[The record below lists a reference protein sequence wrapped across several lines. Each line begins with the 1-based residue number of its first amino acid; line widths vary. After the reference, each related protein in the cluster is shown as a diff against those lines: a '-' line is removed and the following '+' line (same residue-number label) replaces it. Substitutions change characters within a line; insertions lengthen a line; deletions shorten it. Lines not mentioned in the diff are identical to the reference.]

1 MRARSGLDPR
11 SVWAQRLGQLERRL
25 RTKEDRI
32 VVLET
37 ENAALHLKLAEYQ
50 GLAGRSTNEVLQLYS
65 AHGQQQKLQ
74 RSSVVIQL
82 HGAIKRL
89 KQDLKS
95 LRSFALE
102 LSKDFQR
109 QSKTYLYHVLTAV
122 QGIQLQNE
130 AMQRRFLS
138 GVERRKNWVRRLFP
152 TLPICWH
159 LRAVLLSEK
168 VFQIKAFDLEQ
179 SLQEVTER
187 YEKEKQKRRALHNTL
202 VELRGNIRVHCRIRP
217 LLPFDTAAGHSV
229 SQDRQRN
236 SSEKVA
242 YAADD
247 ETVLVKC
254 SRPGHA
260 SINKTFQFERVYS
273 PLESQ
278 DTVFADVAPLLTS
291 LLDGYNVCIM
301 AYGQTGSGKTYTML
315 GPQLEENFAYSI
327 EDASELGIIPRAT
340 QEVFR
345 LISEKPPGSYWVEV
359 SVVEVYNNEIF
370 DLLAKD
376 SCGKVFGV
384 KRDVVTTREGKS
396 DVPLLTYETVENAS
410 EFLHLVN
417 KGLQLRVRHPTLV
430 HAHSSRSHLV
440 VTLTIT
446 TIVSG
451 DNFGTSWEDEQTS
464 QRLNKEVSCTLP
476 QKMRENKSTSSSR
489 ASSPAQIEATEKMKQ
504 VKTRLQLVDLA
515 GSECV
520 GMSGVTGAALRETS
534 FINRSLS
541 ALADVLGAIAEQR
554 SHVPYRN
561 SKLTHLLQDSVGG
574 DAKLL
579 VMLCISPDQKYLTE
593 SMQSL
598 GFGTRAR
605 QVQRGQVKKKSFPVS
620 SKAK

>member
-1 MRARSGLDPR
+1 MMRPGCGLDSS
-11 SVWAQRLGQLERRL
+11 SVWAQRLRQLEQRL
-25 RTKEDRI
+25 RTKEERI

-37 ENAALHLKLAEYQ
+37 ENAVLHLKLAEYQ
-50 GLAGRSTNEVLQLYS
+50 VLAGRSTNEVLQLYA
-65 AHGQQQKLQ
+65 AHGQQMKFQ
-74 RSSVVIQL
+74 RRSVVTQL

-95 LRSFALE
+95 LHSFALE

-109 QSKTYLYHVLTAV
+109 QSKTCLYQVLAAV

-130 AMQRRFLS
+130 AMQM
-138 GVERRKNWVRRLFP
+138 
-152 TLPICWH
+152 I
-159 LRAVLLSEK
+159 
-168 VFQIKAFDLEQ
+168 QIKAFDLEQ

-187 YEKEKQKRRALHNTL
+187 YEKEKQKRKALHNSL
-202 VELRGNIRVHCRIRP
+202 IELRGNIRVHCRIRP
-217 LLPFDTAAGHSV
+217 LLPFDDAAGHS
-229 SQDRQRN
+229 QDR
-236 SSEKVA
+236 
-242 YAADD
+242 
-247 ETVLVKC
+247 
-254 SRPGHA
+254 
-260 SINKTFQFERVYS
+260 VYND
-273 PLESQ
+273 LESQ
-278 DTVFADVAPLLTS
+278 DAVFADVAPLLTS

-315 GPQLEENFAYSI
+315 GPQLEENLAFAI
-327 EDASELGIIPRAT
+327 EEESELGIIPRAT

-376 SCGKVFGV
+376 SCGKVLGV

-396 DVPLLTYETVENAS
+396 DVPLLTHETVENAS

-417 KGLQLRVRHPTLV
+417 KGLQLRVTHPTLV

-446 TIVSG
+446 TVVFG
-451 DNFGTSWEDEQTS
+451 DNFGTLWEDEQIS
-464 QRLNKEVSCTLP
+464 QRLNKEASFTFT
-476 QKMRENKSTSSSR
+476 QKMRDSKSTSSSR
-489 ASSPAQIEATEKMKQ
+489 ASSPVLLEATEKMKQ
-504 VKTRLQLVDLA
+504 VKTKLQLVDLA

-554 SHVPYRN
+554 AHVPYRN

-574 DAKLL
+574 DAKLM
-579 VMLCISPDQKYLTE
+579 VMLCISPGQKYLTE

-605 QVQRGQVKKKSFPVS
+605 QVQRGQVKKKNFPVP
-620 SKAK
+620 SKGK

>member
-1 MRARSGLDPR
+1 MWPRRGLDPG
-11 SVWAQRLGQLERRL
+11 SVWAQRLRQLEQRL
-25 RTKEDRI
+25 RTKEERI

-37 ENAALHLKLAEYQ
+37 ENAVLHLKLAEYQ
-50 GLAGRSTNEVLQLYS
+50 GLAGGSTKEVLQLY
-65 AHGQQQKLQ
+65 AARGQQMKLQ
-74 RSSVVIQL
+74 KSSVVTQL

-95 LRSFALE
+95 LHSFALE

-109 QSKTYLYHVLTAV
+109 QSKTCLYQVLAAV
-122 QGIQLQNE
+122 HGIQLQNE
-130 AMQRRFLS
+130 AMRM
-138 GVERRKNWVRRLFP
+138 
-152 TLPICWH
+152 
-159 LRAVLLSEK
+159 
-168 VFQIKAFDLEQ
+168 FQIKAFDLEQ

-187 YEKEKQKRRALHNTL
+187 YEKEKQKRKALHNSL

-217 LLPFDTAAGHSV
+217 LLPFDDAAGHSV

-236 SSEKVA
+236 FSEKVA

-254 SRPGHA
+254 NRPGHA
-260 SINKTFQFERVYS
+260 SVNKTFQFERVYND
-273 PLESQ
+273 LESQ
-278 DTVFADVAPLLTS
+278 DAVFADVAPLLTS

-315 GPQLEENFAYSI
+315 GPQLEGNLAFSI
-327 EDASELGIIPRAT
+327 QEESELGIIPRAT

-376 SCGKVFGV
+376 SYGKVFGI

-396 DVPLLTYETVENAS
+396 DVPLLTHETVENAL

-417 KGLQLRVRHPTLV
+417 KGLQLRVTHPTLV

-446 TIVSG
+446 TVVFG
-451 DNFGTSWEDEQTS
+451 DNFGTLWEDEQTS
-464 QRLNKEVSCTLP
+464 QRLTKEASCTFL
-476 QKMRENKSTSSSR
+476 QRMRDNKSTSSSR
-489 ASSPAQIEATEKMKQ
+489 PSSPVQFEATEKMKQ

-554 SHVPYRN
+554 AHVPYRN
-561 SKLTHLLQDSVGG
+561 SKLTHLLQDSE
-574 DAKLL
+574 
-579 VMLCISPDQKYLTE
+579 VMLNCW
-593 SMQSL
+593 
-598 GFGTRAR
+598 
-605 QVQRGQVKKKSFPVS
+605 
-620 SKAK
+620 

>member
-1 MRARSGLDPR
+1 MRPRSGLDPG
-11 SVWAQRLGQLERRL
+11 SVWAQRLRQLEQRL
-25 RTKEDRI
+25 RAKEERI

-65 AHGQQQKLQ
+65 AHSQQQKLQ
-74 RSSVVIQL
+74 KSSVVIQMY
-82 HGAIKRL
+82 GAIKRL
-89 KQDLKS
+89 KRDLKS
-95 LRSFALE
+95 LHSFALE

-109 QSKTYLYHVLTAV
+109 QSKTYLYQVLTAV

-130 AMQRRFLS
+130 AVQM
-138 GVERRKNWVRRLFP
+138 
-152 TLPICWH
+152 
-159 LRAVLLSEK
+159 
-168 VFQIKAFDLEQ
+168 FQIKAFDLEQ
-179 SLQEVTER
+179 SLQELTER
-187 YEKEKQKRRALHNTL
+187 YEKEKQKRRALHNNL

-217 LLPFDTAAGHSV
+217 LLPFDTAAGHLV

-236 SSEKVA
+236 FSEEVA
-242 YAADD
+242 YATDD

-260 SINKTFQFERVYS
+260 SINKTFQFER
-273 PLESQ
+273 
-278 DTVFADVAPLLTS
+278 
-291 LLDGYNVCIM
+291 YNVCIM

-315 GPQLEENFAYSI
+315 GPQSEENLVFAI
-327 EDASELGIIPRAT
+327 EDESELGIIPRAT

-345 LISEKPPGSYWVEV
+345 LISEKPPGSSWVEV

-376 SCGKVFGV
+376 SCGKGSGI

-396 DVPLLTYETVENAS
+396 DVPLLTHETVESAS
-410 EFLHLVN
+410 EFLHLVK

-430 HAHSSRSHLV
+430 HAHSSRSHLI

-446 TIVSG
+446 TVVSG
-451 DNFGTSWEDEQTS
+451 DSFGTSWEDEQTS
-464 QRLNKEVSCTLP
+464 QRLHKEVSCTFP
-476 QKMRENKSTSSSR
+476 QKMKESKSTSSSR
-489 ASSPAQIEATEKMKQ
+489 ASSPAQLEATEKMKQ
-504 VKTRLQLVDLA
+504 VKARLQLVDLA

-520 GMSGVTGAALRETS
+520 GMSGVTGTALRETS

-605 QVQRGQVKKKSFPVS
+605 QVQRGQVKKKNFPVL
-620 SKAK
+620 SKIKPKTPVD

>member
-1 MRARSGLDPR
+1 
-11 SVWAQRLGQLERRL
+11 
-25 RTKEDRI
+25 KEERI

-50 GLAGRSTNEVLQLYS
+50 GLAGRSTKEVLQLYA
-65 AHGQQQKLQ
+65 AHGQQMKLQ
-74 RSSVVIQL
+74 SSVVTQL
-82 HGAIKRL
+82 QGAIKKRL

-95 LRSFALE
+95 LHSFALE

-109 QSKTYLYHVLTAV
+109 QSKACLYRILAAV

-130 AMQRRFLS
+130 AMQM
-138 GVERRKNWVRRLFP
+138 
-152 TLPICWH
+152 
-159 LRAVLLSEK
+159 
-168 VFQIKAFDLEQ
+168 FQIKAFDLEQ

-187 YEKEKQKRRALHNTL
+187 YEKEKQKRKALHNTL

-217 LLPFDTAAGHSV
+217 LLPFDDAAGHAV

-236 SSEKVA
+236 FSEKVA

-260 SINKTFQFERVYS
+260 SVNKTFQFERVYND
-273 PLESQ
+273 LESQ
-278 DTVFADVAPLLTS
+278 DVVFADVAPLLTS

-315 GPQLEENFAYSI
+315 GPQLEGNLAFPVE
-327 EDASELGIIPRAT
+327 EESELGIIPRAT

-376 SCGKVFGV
+376 NYGRVFGV

-396 DVPLLTYETVENAS
+396 DVPLLTHETVENAS
-410 EFLHLVN
+410 EFLYLVN
-417 KGLQLRVRHPTLV
+417 KGLQLRVTHPTLV

-446 TIVSG
+446 TVVSG
-451 DNFGTSWEDEQTS
+451 DNFGTLWEDEQTS
-464 QRLNKEVSCTLP
+464 QRLNKEASCTFP
-476 QKMRENKSTSSSR
+476 QKMRDNKSTSSSR
-489 ASSPAQIEATEKMKQ
+489 ASSPVQLEATEKMKQ

-554 SHVPYRN
+554 AHVPYRN

-579 VMLCISPDQKYLTE
+579 VMLCISPGQKYLTE

-605 QVQRGQVKKKSFPVS
+605 QVQRGQVKKKNFPVP

>member
-1 MRARSGLDPR
+1 
-11 SVWAQRLGQLERRL
+11 Q
-25 RTKEDRI
+25 
-32 VVLET
+32 
-37 ENAALHLKLAEYQ
+37 YQ
-50 GLAGRSTNEVLQLYS
+50 GFARRSTNEVLQLYS

-74 RSSVVIQL
+74 RSSVVNHL
-82 HGAIKRL
+82 HGAIKKRL

-109 QSKTYLYHVLTAV
+109 QSKTYLYQVLTAV
-122 QGIQLQNE
+122 QEIQLQNE
-130 AMQRRFLS
+130 AMQM
-138 GVERRKNWVRRLFP
+138 
-152 TLPICWH
+152 
-159 LRAVLLSEK
+159 
-168 VFQIKAFDLEQ
+168 FQIKAFDLEQ

-187 YEKEKQKRRALHNTL
+187 YEKEKQKRRALHNSL

-217 LLPFDTAAGHSV
+217 LLPFDTAAGHSI

-236 SSEKVA
+236 FSEKVA
-242 YAADD
+242 YAVDD

-260 SINKTFQFERVYS
+260 AINKTFQFERVYNAS
-273 PLESQ
+273 ESQ

-315 GPQLEENFAYSI
+315 GPQLEENFAFSL
-327 EDASELGIIPRAT
+327 EGELELGIIPRAAH
-340 QEVFR
+340 EVFR

-376 SCGKVFGV
+376 SCGKVFGI
-384 KRDVVTTREGKS
+384 KRDVVTTREGKN
-396 DVPLLTYETVENAS
+396 DVPLLTHETVENAS

-446 TIVSG
+446 TIVSE

-464 QRLNKEVSCTLP
+464 QRLNKEASCTFP
-476 QKMRENKSTSSSR
+476 QKIRDSKSTSSSR
-489 ASSPAQIEATEKMKQ
+489 ASSPAQLEATEKLKQ

-561 SKLTHLLQDSVGG
+561 SKLTRLLQDSVGG

-605 QVQRGQVKKKSFPVS
+605 QVQRGQVKKKNFPVP

>member
-1 MRARSGLDPR
+1 M
-11 SVWAQRLGQLERRL
+11 
-25 RTKEDRI
+25 KF
-32 VVLET
+32 
-37 ENAALHLKLAEYQ
+37 
-50 GLAGRSTNEVLQLYS
+50 
-65 AHGQQQKLQ
+65 Q
-74 RSSVVIQL
+74 RSSVVTQL
-82 HGAIKRL
+82 HEAIKDLDFRNPKL
-89 KQDLKS
+89 ILKS
-95 LRSFALE
+95 
-102 LSKDFQR
+102 
-109 QSKTYLYHVLTAV
+109 
-122 QGIQLQNE
+122 
-130 AMQRRFLS
+130 
-138 GVERRKNWVRRLFP
+138 
-152 TLPICWH
+152 
-159 LRAVLLSEK
+159 

-187 YEKEKQKRRALHNTL
+187 YEKEKQKRKALHNSL
-202 VELRGNIRVHCRIRP
+202 IELRGNIRVHCRIRP
-217 LLPFDTAAGHSV
+217 LLPFDDAAGY
-229 SQDRQRN
+229 SQDRQR
-236 SSEKVA
+236 SFSEKVA

-247 ETVLVKC
+247 ETILVKC

-260 SINKTFQFERVYS
+260 SVNKTFQFERVYND
-273 PLESQ
+273 LESQ
-278 DTVFADVAPLLTS
+278 DAIFADVAPLLTS

-315 GPQLEENFAYSI
+315 GPQLEGNLAFTTE
-327 EDASELGIIPRAT
+327 EESELGIIPRAT

-359 SVVEVYNNEIF
+359 SIVEVYNNEIF

-376 SCGKVFGV
+376 SCGKVFGI

-396 DVPLLTYETVENAS
+396 DVPLLTHEIWSWNVRHIEHDEVAEIILKYYFCQSCGGTTVPSSPHWGGDVACLQSQLQLPSHRTVENAS

-417 KGLQLRVRHPTLV
+417 KGLQLRVTHPTLV

-446 TIVSG
+446 TVVFG
-451 DNFGTSWEDEQTS
+451 DNFGTLCEDEQTS
-464 QRLNKEVSCTLP
+464 QRLNKEASFTFA
-476 QKMRENKSTSSSR
+476 QKMRDNKSTSSSR
-489 ASSPAQIEATEKMKQ
+489 ASSPVQLEATEKMKQ

-520 GMSGVTGAALRETS
+520 GMSGVTGAVLRETS

-554 SHVPYRN
+554 AHIPYRN

-579 VMLCISPDQKYLTE
+579 VMLCISPGQKYLTE

-605 QVQRGQVKKKSFPVS
+605 QVQRGQIKKKNFPVP
-620 SKAK
+620 SKGK

>member
-1 MRARSGLDPR
+1 
-11 SVWAQRLGQLERRL
+11 Q
-25 RTKEDRI
+25 
-32 VVLET
+32 
-37 ENAALHLKLAEYQ
+37 YQ
-50 GLAGRSTNEVLQLYS
+50 GLSGRSTNEVLQLYS
-65 AHGQQQKLQ
+65 VHGQQQTLQ
-74 RSSVVIQL
+74 RNSVVTQL
-82 HGAIKRL
+82 HRAIQRL
-89 KQDLKS
+89 KQDLRS
-95 LRSFALE
+95 LHSFALE
-102 LSKDFQR
+102 LSKDFQH
-109 QSKTYLYHVLTAV
+109 QCKTYLYQVLTVV
-122 QGIQLQNE
+122 QRIQLQNE
-130 AMQRRFLS
+130 AMQM
-138 GVERRKNWVRRLFP
+138 
-152 TLPICWH
+152 
-159 LRAVLLSEK
+159 
-168 VFQIKAFDLEQ
+168 FQLKAFDLEQ

-187 YEKEKQKRRALHNTL
+187 YEKEKLKRRALHNSL
-202 VELRGNIRVHCRIRP
+202 VELRGNIRIHCRIRP
-217 LLPFDTAAGHSV
+217 LLPFDTAAGHTV
-229 SQDRQRN
+229 PQDRQRN
-236 SSEKVA
+236 FMEKVA

-254 SRPGHA
+254 NRPGHA
-260 SINKTFQFERVYS
+260 SINKTFQFERVYNAS
-273 PLESQ
+273 ESQ
-278 DTVFADVAPLLTS
+278 DTVFTDVAPLLTS

-315 GPQLEENFAYSI
+315 GPQSEKIPAFSI
-327 EDASELGIIPRAT
+327 EEESELGIIPRAT

-376 SCGKVFGV
+376 GCGRVYGV

-396 DVPLLTYETVENAS
+396 DVPFLTYETVENAS

-417 KGLQLRVRHPTLV
+417 KGLQLRVRNPTLV

-451 DNFGTSWEDEQTS
+451 DNFAGISWEDELTS
-464 QRLNKEVSCTLP
+464 QKLNKEVSCTVP
-476 QKMRENKSTSSSR
+476 QKMRENKSTFSSR
-489 ASSPAQIEATEKMKQ
+489 ASSPASSETTEKVKQ
-504 VKTRLQLVDLA
+504 IKTRLQLVDLA

-520 GMSGVTGAALRETS
+520 GMSGATGAALRETS
-534 FINRSLS
+534 FINRSLC

-554 SHVPYRN
+554 PHVPYRN
-561 SKLTHLLQDSVGG
+561 SKLTHLLQDALGG

-579 VMLCISPDQKYLTE
+579 VMLCISPGQKYLAE

-605 QVQRGQVKKKSFPVS
+605 QVQRGQVKKKSLPVP

>member
-1 MRARSGLDPR
+1 
-11 SVWAQRLGQLERRL
+11 
-25 RTKEDRI
+25 
-32 VVLET
+32 
-37 ENAALHLKLAEYQ
+37 
-50 GLAGRSTNEVLQLYS
+50 
-65 AHGQQQKLQ
+65 
-74 RSSVVIQL
+74 
-82 HGAIKRL
+82 RL

-95 LRSFALE
+95 LHSFALE
-102 LSKDFQR
+102 LSKEFRR
-109 QSKTYLYHVLTAV
+109 QSKTCLYQVLAAV
-122 QGIQLQNE
+122 QGVQLQNE
-130 AMQRRFLS
+130 AMQM
-138 GVERRKNWVRRLFP
+138 
-152 TLPICWH
+152 
-159 LRAVLLSEK
+159 
-168 VFQIKAFDLEQ
+168 FQIKAFDLEQ

-187 YEKEKQKRRALHNTL
+187 YEKEKQKRRALHNSL

-217 LLPFDTAAGHSV
+217 LLPFDNAVGHSI

-236 SSEKVA
+236 LTEKVA

-260 SINKTFQFERVYS
+260 SINKTFQFERVYNDS
-273 PLESQ
+273 ESQ
-278 DTVFADVAPLLTS
+278 DAVFADVAPLLTS

-315 GPQLEENFAYSI
+315 GPQVEGNFAFPTGD
-327 EDASELGIIPRAT
+327 ESELGIIPRAT

-376 SCGKVFGV
+376 SYGKVFSI

-396 DVPLLTYETVENAS
+396 DVPLLTHETVENAS
-410 EFLHLVN
+410 EFLHIVK
-417 KGLQLRVRHPTLV
+417 KGLQLRARHPTLV

-446 TIVSG
+446 TVVFG

-464 QRLNKEVSCTLP
+464 QRLNKDVS
-476 QKMRENKSTSSSR
+476 STFPLKTRDSLSASSSR
-489 ASSPAQIEATEKMKQ
+489 TSSPVQFEATEKIKQ

-554 SHVPYRN
+554 SHIPYRN

-579 VMLCISPDQKYLTE
+579 LMLCISPGQKYLTE

-598 GFGTRAR
+598 GFGARAR
-605 QVQRGQVKKKSFPVS
+605 QVQKGQVRRRTFPVS

>member
-1 MRARSGLDPR
+1 
-11 SVWAQRLGQLERRL
+11 
-25 RTKEDRI
+25 KEERI

-50 GLAGRSTNEVLQLYS
+50 GLAGRSTKEVLQLYT

-74 RSSVVIQL
+74 RSSAVTQL
-82 HGAIKRL
+82 HGAIKKRL

-95 LRSFALE
+95 LHSFALE

-109 QSKTYLYHVLTAV
+109 QSKTCLYRVLAAV
-122 QGIQLQNE
+122 QEIQLQNE
-130 AMQRRFLS
+130 AMQM
-138 GVERRKNWVRRLFP
+138 
-152 TLPICWH
+152 
-159 LRAVLLSEK
+159 
-168 VFQIKAFDLEQ
+168 FQIKAFGLEQ

-187 YEKEKQKRRALHNTL
+187 YEKEKQKRKALHNSL

-217 LLPFDTAAGHSV
+217 LLPFDDAAGHLI
-229 SQDRQRN
+229 SQDRHLR
-236 SSEKVA
+236 SSVILTINISA
-242 YAADD
+242 SFSQ

-260 SINKTFQFERVYS
+260 SINKTFQFERVYND
-273 PLESQ
+273 LESQ

-315 GPQLEENFAYSI
+315 GPQLEENFSYSM
-327 EDASELGIIPRAT
+327 EDESQLGIIPRAT

-345 LISEKPPGSYWVEV
+345 LISEKPPGTYWVEV

-376 SCGKVFGV
+376 SYGKVFGV
-384 KRDVVTTREGKS
+384 KRDVVTTREGKETFPV
-396 DVPLLTYETVENAS
+396 DTQRTVENAS

-446 TIVSG
+446 TVVFG

-464 QRLNKEVSCTLP
+464 QRLSKEVSCTFP
-476 QKMRENKSTSSSR
+476 QKMRDNKSTSSGT
-489 ASSPAQIEATEKMKQ
+489 SSPVQLEATERMKQ
-504 VKTRLQLVDLA
+504 VRTRLQLVDLA

-579 VMLCISPDQKYLTE
+579 VMLCISPGQKYLTE

-605 QVQRGQVKKKSFPVS
+605 QVQRGQVKKKNFQVL
-620 SKAK
+620 SK

>member
-1 MRARSGLDPR
+1 MRPRSGLDPG
-11 SVWAQRLGQLERRL
+11 SVWAQRLRQLEQRL
-25 RTKEDRI
+25 RAKEERI

-65 AHGQQQKLQ
+65 AHSQQQKLQ
-74 RSSVVIQL
+74 KSSVVIRMYR
-82 HGAIKRL
+82 AIKRL
-89 KQDLKS
+89 KRDLKS
-95 LRSFALE
+95 LHSFALE

-109 QSKTYLYHVLTAV
+109 QSKTYLYQVLTAV

-130 AMQRRFLS
+130 AVQM
-138 GVERRKNWVRRLFP
+138 
-152 TLPICWH
+152 
-159 LRAVLLSEK
+159 
-168 VFQIKAFDLEQ
+168 FQIKAFDLEQ
-179 SLQEVTER
+179 SLQELTER
-187 YEKEKQKRRALHNTL
+187 YEKEKQKRRALHNSL

-217 LLPFDTAAGHSV
+217 LLPFDTAAGHLV

-236 SSEKVA
+236 FSEEVA

-260 SINKTFQFERVYS
+260 PVNKTFQFERVYS
-273 PLESQ
+273 ASESQ
-278 DTVFADVAPLLTS
+278 DAVFADVAPLLTS

-315 GPQLEENFAYSI
+315 GPQSEENLVLAI
-327 EDASELGIIPRAT
+327 EDESELGIIPRAT

-376 SCGKVFGV
+376 SCGKVSGV

-396 DVPLLTYETVENAS
+396 DVPLLTHETVESAS

-446 TIVSG
+446 TVASG
-451 DNFGTSWEDEQTS
+451 DSFGTSWEDEQTS
-464 QRLNKEVSCTLP
+464 QRLHKEVSCTFP
-476 QKMRENKSTSSSR
+476 QKLRESKSTSSSR
-489 ASSPAQIEATEKMKQ
+489 ASSPAQLEATEKMKQ

-520 GMSGVTGAALRETS
+520 
-534 FINRSLS
+534 
-541 ALADVLGAIAEQR
+541 DVLGAIAEQR

-605 QVQRGQVKKKSFPVS
+605 QVQRGQVKKKNFPVL
-620 SKAK
+620 SKVK

>member
-1 MRARSGLDPR
+1 MRPRRGLDPG
-11 SVWAQRLGQLERRL
+11 SVWAQRLRQLEQQL
-25 RTKEDRI
+25 RAKEERI

-50 GLAGRSTNEVLQLYS
+50 GLAGRSTNEVLQLY
-65 AHGQQQKLQ
+65 AARGGQQKLQ
-74 RSSVVIQL
+74 RSSLVTQL
-82 HGAIKRL
+82 HRAIKRL

-95 LRSFALE
+95 LHSFALE
-102 LSKDFQR
+102 LSKEFRR
-109 QSKTYLYHVLTAV
+109 QSKTCLYQVLAAV
-122 QGIQLQNE
+122 QGVQLQNE
-130 AMQRRFLS
+130 AMQM
-138 GVERRKNWVRRLFP
+138 
-152 TLPICWH
+152 
-159 LRAVLLSEK
+159 
-168 VFQIKAFDLEQ
+168 FQIKAFDLEQ

-187 YEKEKQKRRALHNTL
+187 YEKEKQKRRALHNSL

-217 LLPFDTAAGHSV
+217 LLPFDDAAGHLI

-236 SSEKVA
+236 FSEKVA

-260 SINKTFQFERVYS
+260 SINKTFQFERVYNDS
-273 PLESQ
+273 ESQ
-278 DTVFADVAPLLTS
+278 DAVFADVAPLLTS

-315 GPQLEENFAYSI
+315 GPQVEGNFAFTI
-327 EDASELGIIPRAT
+327 EDESELGIIPRAT

-376 SCGKVFGV
+376 SYGKVFSI

-396 DVPLLTYETVENAS
+396 DVPLLTHETVENAS
-410 EFLHLVN
+410 EFLHLVK

-446 TIVSG
+446 TIVFG
-451 DNFGTSWEDEQTS
+451 DNF
-464 QRLNKEVSCTLP
+464 
-476 QKMRENKSTSSSR
+476 
-489 ASSPAQIEATEKMKQ
+489 
-504 VKTRLQLVDLA
+504 
-515 GSECV
+515 

-579 VMLCISPDQKYLTE
+579 VMLCISPGQKYLTE

-605 QVQRGQVKKKSFPVS
+605 QVQRGQAKKKNFPMP

>member
-1 MRARSGLDPR
+1 M
-11 SVWAQRLGQLERRL
+11 
-25 RTKEDRI
+25 T
-32 VVLET
+32 VLE
-37 ENAALHLKLAEYQ
+37 EPNKACVPLAEICLIS
-50 GLAGRSTNEVLQLYS
+50 GIPEEDSGDFR
-65 AHGQQQKLQ
+65 
-74 RSSVVIQL
+74 
-82 HGAIKRL
+82 
-89 KQDLKS
+89 
-95 LRSFALE
+95 E
-102 LSKDFQR
+102 LFQ
-109 QSKTYLYHVLTAV
+109 
-122 QGIQLQNE
+122 
-130 AMQRRFLS
+130 M
-138 GVERRKNWVRRLFP
+138 
-152 TLPICWH
+152 
-159 LRAVLLSEK
+159 
-168 VFQIKAFDLEQ
+168 KAFDLEQ

-187 YEKEKQKRRALHNTL
+187 YEREKQKRRALHNSL
-202 VELRGNIRVHCRIRP
+202 IELRGNIRVHCRIRP
-217 LLPFDTAAGHSV
+217 SLPFDHAAGHSV

-236 SSEKVA
+236 SLENVA
-242 YAADD
+242 YAIDD

-260 SINKTFQFERVYS
+260 PINKTFQFERVYS
-273 PLESQ
+273 ATESQ

-315 GPQLEENFAYSI
+315 GPQLEENFAFVS
-327 EDASELGIIPRAT
+327 EDESELGIIPRAT
-340 QEVFR
+340 QELFR
-345 LISEKPPGSYWVEV
+345 LISEKPPGSYWVDV
-359 SVVEVYNNEIF
+359 SVVEVYNNEVF

-376 SCGKVFGV
+376 SCGKVFGI

-396 DVPLLTYETVENAS
+396 DVPLLTYETVANAS
-410 EFLHLVN
+410 EFLHLVI
-417 KGLQLRVRHPTLV
+417 KGLQLRIRHPTLV

-451 DNFGTSWEDEQTS
+451 DNFGTSWEDEQIN
-464 QRLNKEVSCTLP
+464 QRLNKEVSCTCP
-476 QKMRENKSTSSSR
+476 QKTKESKSTSSSR
-489 ASSPAQIEATEKMKQ
+489 ASSPAQLEAAEKLKQ

-515 GSECV
+515 GS
-520 GMSGVTGAALRETS
+520 MSGVTGAALRETS

-579 VMLCISPDQKYLTE
+579 VMLCISPSQKYLTE

-605 QVQRGQVKKKSFPVS
+605 QVQRGQVRKRNLTAL
-620 SKAK
+620 SKTK

>member
-1 MRARSGLDPR
+1 MMRPRRGLDPS
-11 SVWAQRLGQLERRL
+11 SVWAQRLRQLEQRL
-25 RTKEDRI
+25 RAKEERI

-37 ENAALHLKLAEYQ
+37 ENAVLHLKLAEYQ
-50 GLAGRSTNEVLQLYS
+50 GLAGRSTNEVLQLYA
-65 AHGQQQKLQ
+65 AHSQQMKFQ
-74 RSSVVIQL
+74 RSSVVTQL

-95 LRSFALE
+95 LHSFALE

-109 QSKTYLYHVLTAV
+109 QSKACLYQVLAAV
-122 QGIQLQNE
+122 QGIQLHNE
-130 AMQRRFLS
+130 AMQM
-138 GVERRKNWVRRLFP
+138 
-152 TLPICWH
+152 
-159 LRAVLLSEK
+159 
-168 VFQIKAFDLEQ
+168 FQIKAFDLEQ

-187 YEKEKQKRRALHNTL
+187 YEKEKQKRKALHNSL
-202 VELRGNIRVHCRIRP
+202 IELRGNIRVHCRIRP
-217 LLPFDTAAGHSV
+217 LLPFDDAAGH

-236 SSEKVA
+236 FSEKVA

-247 ETVLVKC
+247 ETILVKC

-260 SINKTFQFERVYS
+260 SVNKTFQFERVYND
-273 PLESQ
+273 LESQ
-278 DTVFADVAPLLTS
+278 DAVFADVAPLLTS

-315 GPQLEENFAYSI
+315 GPQLEGNLAFAI
-327 EDASELGIIPRAT
+327 EEESELGIIPRAT

-384 KRDVVTTREGKS
+384 RRDVVTTREGKS
-396 DVPLLTYETVENAS
+396 DVPSLTHETVENAS

-417 KGLQLRVRHPTLV
+417 KGLQLRVTHPTLV

-446 TIVSG
+446 TVVPG
-451 DNFGTSWEDEQTS
+451 DNFGTLWEDEQTS
-464 QRLNKEVSCTLP
+464 QRLNKEASFTFP
-476 QKMRENKSTSSSR
+476 QKMRDNKSTSSSR
-489 ASSPAQIEATEKMKQ
+489 ASSPVQLEATEKMKQ

-554 SHVPYRN
+554 AHVPYRN
-561 SKLTHLLQDSVGG
+561 SKLTHLLQDSLGG

-579 VMLCISPDQKYLTE
+579 VMLCISPGQKYLTE

-605 QVQRGQVKKKSFPVS
+605 QVQRGQVKKKNFSVP
-620 SKAK
+620 SKGK

>member
-1 MRARSGLDPR
+1 MRPRSGPGR
-11 SVWAQRLGQLERRL
+11 GPGPVWAQRLRQLEQRL
-25 RTKEDRI
+25 RTKEERI

-37 ENAALHLKLAEYQ
+37 ENAVLHLKLAEYQ
-50 GLAGRSTNEVLQLYS
+50 GWAGRSTKEVLQLY
-65 AHGQQQKLQ
+65 AARGQQQELQ
-74 RSSVVIQL
+74 RSSVVTQL

-89 KQDLKS
+89 KQDLRS
-95 LRSFALE
+95 LHSFALE
-102 LSKDFQR
+102 LSEDFQR
-109 QSKTYLYHVLTAV
+109 QSQAYLHQVLTAV

-130 AMQRRFLS
+130 ATQM
-138 GVERRKNWVRRLFP
+138 
-152 TLPICWH
+152 
-159 LRAVLLSEK
+159 
-168 VFQIKAFDLEQ
+168 FQIKAFDLEQ

-187 YEKEKQKRRALHNTL
+187 YEKEKQKRRALHNSL

-236 SSEKVA
+236 ISEEVA

-247 ETVLVKC
+247 ETVLVRC

-273 PLESQ
+273 ASESQ
-278 DTVFADVAPLLTS
+278 DTVFEDVAPLLTS

-315 GPQLEENFAYSI
+315 GPQLEENFSFSI
-327 EDASELGIIPRAT
+327 EDESELGIIPRAT

-376 SCGKVFGV
+376 SCGRAFGI

-410 EFLHLVN
+410 EFLHLVH
-417 KGLQLRVRHPTLV
+417 KGLQLRVKHPTLV

-446 TIVSG
+446 TAVSG
-451 DNFGTSWEDEQTS
+451 DNSSTSWEDEQTS
-464 QRLNKEVSCTLP
+464 QRLHKEVSCTFP
-476 QKMRENKSTSSSR
+476 PKMRDNKSTSSSR
-489 ASSPAQIEATEKMKQ
+489 ASSPAQLEAAEKLKQ

-515 GSECV
+515 GSEC
-520 GMSGVTGAALRETS
+520 
-534 FINRSLS
+534 
-541 ALADVLGAIAEQR
+541 
-554 SHVPYRN
+554 
-561 SKLTHLLQDSVGG
+561 VGG

-605 QVQRGQVKKKSFPVS
+605 QVQRGQVKKKNVLGQ

>member
-1 MRARSGLDPR
+1 VIFFPIK
-11 SVWAQRLGQLERRL
+11 Q
-25 RTKEDRI
+25 
-32 VVLET
+32 
-37 ENAALHLKLAEYQ
+37 YQ

-65 AHGQQQKLQ
+65 ARGQQQKLQ
-74 RSSVVIQL
+74 RSSLVAQL

-95 LRSFALE
+95 LHSFALE

-109 QSKTYLYHVLTAV
+109 QSKTYLYQVLTAV

-130 AMQRRFLS
+130 AMQM
-138 GVERRKNWVRRLFP
+138 
-152 TLPICWH
+152 
-159 LRAVLLSEK
+159 
-168 VFQIKAFDLEQ
+168 FQIKAFNLEQ
-179 SLQEVTER
+179 TLQDMTER
-187 YEKEKQKRRALHNTL
+187 YEKEKQKRRALHNSL

-236 SSEKVA
+236 FSEKVT

-260 SINKTFQFERVYS
+260 SINKTFQFERVYNAS
-273 PLESQ
+273 ESQ

-315 GPQLEENFAYSI
+315 GPQLEENSAYST
-327 EDASELGIIPRAT
+327 ENESELGIIPRAT

-384 KRDVVTTREGKS
+384 KRDVVTTKEGKR
-396 DVPLLTYETVENAS
+396 DVPLLMYETVENAS

-417 KGLQLRVRHPTLV
+417 KGLQLRVKHPTLV

-446 TIVSG
+446 TVVSG
-451 DNFGTSWEDEQTS
+451 DNFTGISWEDEQTS
-464 QRLNKEVSCTLP
+464 QRLHKEVSWTFP
-476 QKMRENKSTSSSR
+476 QKMRDNTSTSSSR
-489 ASSPAQIEATEKMKQ
+489 VSSPAHLEATEKIKQ

-554 SHVPYRN
+554 PHVPYRN
-561 SKLTHLLQDSVGG
+561 SKLTHLLQDSIGG

-579 VMLCISPDQKYLTE
+579 VMLCISPGQKYLTE

-605 QVQRGQVKKKSFPVS
+605 QVQRGQVKKKNFPLP

>member
-1 MRARSGLDPR
+1 
-11 SVWAQRLGQLERRL
+11 Q
-25 RTKEDRI
+25 
-32 VVLET
+32 
-37 ENAALHLKLAEYQ
+37 YQ

-74 RSSVVIQL
+74 RSSVVTQL
-82 HGAIKRL
+82 HGAITKRL

-109 QSKTYLYHVLTAV
+109 QSKIYLYQVLRAV

-130 AMQRRFLS
+130 AMQM
-138 GVERRKNWVRRLFP
+138 
-152 TLPICWH
+152 
-159 LRAVLLSEK
+159 
-168 VFQIKAFDLEQ
+168 FQIKAFDLEQ

-187 YEKEKQKRRALHNTL
+187 YEKEKQKRRALHNSL

-217 LLPFDTAAGHSV
+217 LLPFDTAAGHSI

-236 SSEKVA
+236 LENVA
-242 YAADD
+242 FAADD

-273 PLESQ
+273 ASESQ
-278 DTVFADVAPLLTS
+278 DTVFEDVAPLLTS

-315 GPQLEENFAYSI
+315 GPQLEENSAFSI
-327 EDASELGIIPRAT
+327 EDESQLGIIPRAT
-340 QEVFR
+340 EEVFR

-376 SCGKVFGV
+376 GCGKVSGV

-396 DVPLLTYETVENAS
+396 DVPLLTYEIVENPS

-446 TIVSG
+446 TIVCG

-464 QRLNKEVSCTLP
+464 QRLNKEVSCSFP
-476 QKMRENKSTSSSR
+476 QKTRENKSTSSSR
-489 ASSPAQIEATEKMKQ
+489 ASSPAQLEATEKMKQ

-561 SKLTHLLQDSVGG
+561 SKLTYLLQDSIGG

-605 QVQRGQVKKKSFPVS
+605 QVQRGQVKKKNVS
-620 SKAK
+620 VQSKAK

>member
-1 MRARSGLDPR
+1 MRARSGLDPG

-25 RTKEDRI
+25 RTKEERI

-37 ENAALHLKLAEYQ
+37 ENAALHLKLAE
-50 GLAGRSTNEVLQLYS
+50 
-65 AHGQQQKLQ
+65 
-74 RSSVVIQL
+74 
-82 HGAIKRL
+82 RL

-109 QSKTYLYHVLTAV
+109 QSKTYLYQVLTAV

-130 AMQRRFLS
+130 AMQRHFLS
-138 GVERRKNWVRRLFP
+138 GVEKRKNWVRRLFP
-152 TLPICWH
+152 TLPVCWH
-159 LRAVLLSEK
+159 LRAVLLLEK

-187 YEKEKQKRRALHNTL
+187 YEKEKQRRRALHNTL

-229 SQDRQRN
+229 SQDGQRN

-254 SRPGHA
+254 SRPSHA

-273 PLESQ
+273 PSESQ

-315 GPQLEENFAYSI
+315 GPQLEENFAYCI

-464 QRLNKEVSCTLP
+464 QRLNKEVSCTFP

-605 QVQRGQVKKKSFPVS
+605 QVQRGQVKKKSFPVP

>member
-1 MRARSGLDPR
+1 
-11 SVWAQRLGQLERRL
+11 
-25 RTKEDRI
+25 
-32 VVLET
+32 
-37 ENAALHLKLAEYQ
+37 N
-50 GLAGRSTNEVLQLYS
+50 
-65 AHGQQQKLQ
+65 
-74 RSSVVIQL
+74 
-82 HGAIKRL
+82 
-89 KQDLKS
+89 
-95 LRSFALE
+95 SF
-102 LSKDFQR
+102 
-109 QSKTYLYHVLTAV
+109 
-122 QGIQLQNE
+122 
-130 AMQRRFLS
+130 
-138 GVERRKNWVRRLFP
+138 
-152 TLPICWH
+152 
-159 LRAVLLSEK
+159 LL

-187 YEKEKQKRRALHNTL
+187 YEKEKQKRRALHNSL

-229 SQDRQRN
+229 LQDRQRN
-236 SSEKVA
+236 FSEKVA
-242 YAADD
+242 YAVDD

-260 SINKTFQFERVYS
+260 PINKTFQFERVYS
-273 PLESQ
+273 SLESQ

-315 GPQLEENFAYSI
+315 GPQLGENFAFSM
-327 EDASELGIIPRAT
+327 EDESQLGIIPRAT

-345 LISEKPPGSYWVEV
+345 LLSEKPPGSYWVEV

-376 SCGKVFGV
+376 GCGKVFGV
-384 KRDVVTTREGKS
+384 KRDVVTTRGGKS
-396 DVPLLTYETVENAS
+396 DVPLLTHETVENAS

-430 HAHSSRSHLV
+430 HAHSSRSHLI

-446 TIVSG
+446 TLVSG
-451 DNFGTSWEDEQTS
+451 DNSGPAWEDEQAT
-464 QRLNKEVSCTLP
+464 QRLNKEVSCTYP
-476 QKMRENKSTSSSR
+476 QKMRDSKSTSSSR
-489 ASSPAQIEATEKMKQ
+489 ASSPAQAEATEKLKQ
-504 VKTRLQLVDLA
+504 AKTRLQLVDLA

-605 QVQRGQVKKKSFPVS
+605 QVQRGQVKKRNFPVQ

>member
-1 MRARSGLDPR
+1 
-11 SVWAQRLGQLERRL
+11 
-25 RTKEDRI
+25 
-32 VVLET
+32 
-37 ENAALHLKLAEYQ
+37 
-50 GLAGRSTNEVLQLYS
+50 
-65 AHGQQQKLQ
+65 
-74 RSSVVIQL
+74 
-82 HGAIKRL
+82 
-89 KQDLKS
+89 
-95 LRSFALE
+95 
-102 LSKDFQR
+102 
-109 QSKTYLYHVLTAV
+109 
-122 QGIQLQNE
+122 
-130 AMQRRFLS
+130 
-138 GVERRKNWVRRLFP
+138 
-152 TLPICWH
+152 
-159 LRAVLLSEK
+159 
-168 VFQIKAFDLEQ
+168 
-179 SLQEVTER
+179 
-187 YEKEKQKRRALHNTL
+187 
-202 VELRGNIRVHCRIRP
+202 
-217 LLPFDTAAGHSV
+217 
-229 SQDRQRN
+229 
-236 SSEKVA
+236 
-242 YAADD
+242 
-247 ETVLVKC
+247 
-254 SRPGHA
+254 
-260 SINKTFQFERVYS
+260 
-273 PLESQ
+273 
-278 DTVFADVAPLLTS
+278 APLLTS

-315 GPQLEENFAYSI
+315 GPQLEENFAFSI
-327 EDASELGIIPRAT
+327 EDESELGIIPRAT

-376 SCGKVFGV
+376 SCGKLFGV
-384 KRDVVTTREGKS
+384 KRDVITTREGKS

-410 EFLHLVN
+410 EFFHLVN

-446 TIVSG
+446 TVVSG
-451 DNFGTSWEDEQTS
+451 DNFD
-464 QRLNKEVSCTLP
+464 
-476 QKMRENKSTSSSR
+476 NKSTSSSR
-489 ASSPAQIEATEKMKQ
+489 ASSPVQLEATEKMKQ

-554 SHVPYRN
+554 PHIPYRN

-579 VMLCISPDQKYLTE
+579 VMLCISPDQRYLTE

-605 QVQRGQVKKKSFPVS
+605 QVQRGQVKKKSFPVL